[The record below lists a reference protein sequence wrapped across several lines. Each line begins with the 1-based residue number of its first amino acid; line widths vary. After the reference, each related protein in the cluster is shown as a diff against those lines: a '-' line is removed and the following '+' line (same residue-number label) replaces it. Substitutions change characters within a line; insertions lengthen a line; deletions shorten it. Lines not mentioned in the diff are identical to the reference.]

1 MNARIDIGR
10 LLPAW
15 QSFSASTDIG
25 PVRDAAHY
33 QRMVALLESLLD
45 EAKGDE
51 ANPAMALVDIV
62 GDLIANHESQQAPL
76 TQASGMQALQFLIE
90 QHGLIQSQLPEIGS
104 QGVVSEVLAGKRAL
118 NLRQVKALAARF
130 AVSPATFI

>member
-1 MNARIDIGR
+1 MNARIDLER

-15 QSFSASTDIG
+15 ETFRSTTDIG
-25 PVRDAAHY
+25 PIRSKAHHK
-33 QRMVALLESLLD
+33 RMVSLLETLLD
-45 EAKGDE
+45 AAKGDE
-51 ANPAMALVDIV
+51 SHPAMGLADIV
-62 GDLIANHESQQAPL
+62 GDLLESHESGLEPVPA
-76 TQASGMQALQFLIE
+76 ASGVQALQFLIE
-90 QHGLIQSQLPEIGS
+90 QHGLSQSQLPEIGS